1 MKIGFLSVPLTGH
14 LNPMTALARKL
25 ESRGHEVL
33 FFGVPDVE
41 PVIRAAN
48 LRFVPFCKK
57 QYPIGSTEKI
67 YRSVAKLQ
75 GDDVLRQHLG
85 GITPSLLHDMPDCL
99 HQKLEERNVDA
110 MVLDKGHSFMELV
123 PISLG
128 IPFVHIWNTLHID
141 TSGATPPCLFSWPY
155 ENTPEARARN
165 IEGLIQVGGYFAP
178 IVAAAKA
185 YADRVGLAI
194 DWSDPRATSSKLAE
208 ITQTPREFD
217 FPGIPWPSTFHYAGP
232 FHDGEGRQSI
242 SFRWERLEGRPL
254 VYASLGTL
262 VNGIERLYNT
272 ILDAVENLHSVQVV
286 LSIGKNVNLSDLRSI
301 PSNTIAVQSAPQI
314 ELLKR
319 AALCI
324 THAGMN
330 TVLECLAQGVPM
342 VALPITYDQPGI
354 AARIAYHGVGEFLEL
369 DHLDSHAL
377 SDLVVKVLGDPKYR
391 DKAQYFQKVV
401 AETHGLDLAS
411 TVIER
416 ALMSAFAA
424 TPAAGS

>member
-1 MKIGFLSVPLTGH
+1 
-14 LNPMTALARKL
+14 
-25 ESRGHEVL
+25 
-33 FFGVPDVE
+33 
-41 PVIRAAN
+41 
-48 LRFVPFCKK
+48 
-57 QYPIGSTEKI
+57 
-67 YRSVAKLQ
+67 
-75 GDDVLRQHLG
+75 
-85 GITPSLLHDMPDCL
+85 
-99 HQKLEERNVDA
+99 
-110 MVLDKGHSFMELV
+110 
-123 PISLG
+123 
-128 IPFVHIWNTLHID
+128 VHIWNTLHID

-165 IEGLIQVGGYFAP
+165 IEGLIQAGGYFAP

-242 SFRWERLEGRPL
+242 SFRGERFKGRPL

-319 AALCI
+319 AVLCI
-324 THAGMN
+324 THAGIN
-330 TVLECLAQGVPM
+330 TALECLAQGVPM

-369 DHLDSHAL
+369 DQLDSHAL

-391 DKAQYFQKVV
+391 DKAQYFQKVI

-416 ALMSAFAA
+416 AFMSALAA

>member
-14 LNPMTALARKL
+14 LNPMTALARTL
-25 ESRGHEVL
+25 EFRGHEVL

-48 LRFVPFCKK
+48 LRFVPFCEKH
-57 QYPIGSTEKI
+57 YPIGSTEKI

-99 HQKLEERNVDA
+99 HKKLEETNVDA

-155 ENTPEARARN
+155 ENTPEAHARN
-165 IEGLIQVGGYFAP
+165 IEGLIQVGGYFAS

-217 FPGIPWPSTFHYAGP
+217 FPGISWPSTFHYAGP
-232 FHDGEGRQSI
+232 SHDGEGRQSI

-272 ILDAVENLHSVQVV
+272 ILHAVENLHSVQVV

-369 DHLDSHAL
+369 DHLDSHTL

-391 DKAQYFQKVV
+391 DKAQYFQKVI

-416 ALMSAFAA
+416 AFMSALGA
-424 TPAAGS
+424 PAVGS